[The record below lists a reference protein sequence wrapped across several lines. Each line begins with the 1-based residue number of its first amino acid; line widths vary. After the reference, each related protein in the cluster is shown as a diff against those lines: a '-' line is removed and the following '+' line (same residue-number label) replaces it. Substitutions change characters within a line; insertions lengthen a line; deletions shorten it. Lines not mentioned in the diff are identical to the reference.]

1 MRMKTIDRETFDKVK
16 TLLNLGMTADLAATY
31 TGVSR
36 TTAYRIGRADT
47 LEAMVQATREMN
59 ERSRVKRATPPAPV
73 APAPAPVA
81 PAPAPVEAPTP
92 AAPAPVAPVMQ
103 GYNANRMLEMLKEQ
117 NDLLKLISNK
127 LAFIVE
133 QLV

>member
-73 APAPAPVA
+73 APAPAPV
-81 PAPAPVEAPTP
+81 EAPTP
-92 AAPAPVAPVMQ
+92 AAPAPVAPVML